1 MNYLKIKKAMLHEII
16 KYYALFFKFDLEK
29 FQQNQKHINFN
40 SLDKENE
47 F

>member
-1 MNYLKIKKAMLHEII
+1 MNCLEFKKVMLYEIV
-16 KYYALFFKFDLEK
+16 KYYALCFKFDLEK
-29 FQQNQKHINFN
+29 FQQNQTHMNFN